1 MQPEVFEPLA
11 PGEEAMRIQV
21 DASELMATMAPADV
35 RIWVLQEFLAYAKQ
49 CDYVITRG
57 PEIATFHYPQNP
69 GDPGIVVALGV
80 GYPRLR

>member
-21 DASELMATMAPADV
+21 DASELMATMSAPDV
-35 RIWVLQEFLAYAKQ
+35 RLWILREFLVYAER
-49 CDYVITRG
+49 CDYVVTRG
-57 PEIATFHYPQNP
+57 PEISVFQYPQNP

-80 GYPRLR
+80 GHPRLR